1 MSIRYGQKVAGLADK
16 QISSAFNSFN
26 RKITPKVPSIKNTS
40 RASDFIS
47 IPSISS
53 DEQKVALLVF
63 VSDSPSN
70 FLAFTCAGNYTVD
83 WGDGVT
89 ENVAT
94 GVAAQHLYD
103 YSTFDPTNSTLN
115 SEGFK
120 QALVIITPQ
129 AGANLTSLNFQTKHT
144 SALAANVY
152 SQQIIEMYISAPNL
166 TSITL
171 GTNVLASVYPRSV
184 RYVNLINSGSV
195 TNFTRLF
202 GNMHNLVKADI
213 GVIGAVTTFTEMF
226 TGCSSLVEVN
236 FLNPSSTTSLNNT
249 SYMFYNCYSLLRAP
263 FFNTAAVTAMNHK
276 FYGCYSLNNVPLY
289 NTANVTT
296 MSNMFLNCYSLTTV
310 PLFDTIKVTTM
321 SQMFYVCYSLQTV
334 PLFNTVAVTDMS
346 YMFFSCYDLTSIPL
360 FNTSKVTTMV
370 QMFYNC
376 YSLASLPLLNTGSV
390 TNMNAVFYSCRTLAT
405 IPLFNTSNV
414 TNMANMFS
422 YCDSLQSIPLLNT
435 SKVTNMYQMFYNC
448 YSLKQVPLIDVSKIT
463 TTGAQYMF
471 SNCSSLVSLPDFN
484 YSLITDM
491 QYMFSSCT
499 NLIKTPSFDANNIT
513 AFTGSFDTNYS
524 LSIFNIT
531 NIKYTVSLT
540 NCKLSRT
547 QLETFFANLGTAA
560 AGATRTLNCTNNWG
574 VGTVSSIVSTTTA
587 GSTTVTMTNTGSL
600 SVGMQVI
607 GTNTAITTGRAVTF
621 TDAGDLVNLTA
632 HGLSDGDEVS
642 FSVITTTTGI
652 VINTIYFVVNQT
664 TDNFQLAAT
673 AGGPALPLTSNG
685 SGTIRYNSTIVSIVP
700 NTSVTMSRPMAA
712 SGSTTLSFRLLQT
725 YKALLKGFTVS
736 V

>member
-26 RKITPKVPSIKNTS
+26 RNVRPKVPSNRNTS
-40 RASDFIS
+40 RDSDFIS

-53 DEQKVALLVF
+53 SEQKVAMLVF
-63 VSDSPSN
+63 ISN
-70 FLAFTCAGNYTVD
+70 STSNLLAFTCAGNYTVD

-89 ENVAT
+89 ENVSS
-94 GVAAQHLYD
+94 GVAAQHSYD
-103 YSTFDPTNSTLN
+103 YSTFDPSNSTLN

-129 AGANLTSLNFQTKHT
+129 AGANLTSLNFQTRHS
-144 SALAANVY
+144 SALAANNY

-171 GTNVLASVYPRSV
+171 GTNVIASVYPRSV

-195 TNFTRLF
+195 TDFTRLF
-202 GNMHNLVKADI
+202 GSMHNLVKADI

-249 SYMFYNCYSLLRAP
+249 SYMFYNCYSLLSAP
-263 FFNTAAVTAMNHK
+263 FFNTAAVTAMNYK
-276 FYGCYSLNNVPLY
+276 FYGCESLNNVPLY

-296 MSNMFLNCYSLTTV
+296 MSNMFVNCYSLTTV
-310 PLFDTIKVTTM
+310 PLFNTIKVTTM
-321 SQMFYVCYSLQTV
+321 IQMFYICNSLQTV

-346 YMFFSCYDLTSIPL
+346 YMFYNCYNLTSIPL
-360 FNTSKVTTMV
+360 FNTASVTTMAN
-370 QMFYNC
+370 MFYNC
-376 YSLASLPLLNTGSV
+376 YSLVSLPLLNTGSV
-390 TNMNAVFYSCRTLAT
+390 TSMNNMFYGCRALAT

-414 TNMANMFS
+414 TNMTNMVS
-422 YCDSLQSIPLLNT
+422 YCENLQSIPLLNT
-435 SKVTNMYQMFYNC
+435 SKVTSMYQMFYNC

-471 SNCSSLVSLPDFN
+471 GNCSSLISLPDLNF
-484 YSLITDM
+484 STITDM
-491 QYMFSSCT
+491 TYMFSGCT
-499 NLIKTPSFDANNIT
+499 NLIQPPNFNATSIT
-513 AFTGSFDTNYS
+513 VFTGSFDNCLS
-524 LSIFNIT
+524 LSILNIT
-531 NIKYTVSLT
+531 NIKYSVVLT
-540 NCKLSRT
+540 NCKLSQT
-547 QLETFFANLGTAA
+547 QLETFFNNLGTAA
-560 AGATRTLNCTNNWG
+560 TGATRTLTISDNWG
-574 VGTVSSIVSTTTA
+574 APTPVSLTGTTTA
-587 GSTTVTMTNTGSL
+587 GSTTITMANTTGL
-600 SVGMQVI
+600 SAGMQVT
-607 GTNTAITTGRAVTF
+607 GTNTSLTTGRSVTF

-642 FSVITTTTGI
+642 FSVITSTTGI
-652 VINTIYFVVNQT
+652 VINTIYYVVNQT

-673 AGGPALPLTSNG
+673 VGGVALPLTTNG
-685 SGTIRYNSTIVSIVP
+685 SGTIKYNSTIVSIVP

-712 SGSTTLSFRLLQT
+712 SGSTTLAFRLLGT
-725 YKALLKGFTVS
+725 YKALLKGFAITG
-736 V
+736 